1 MDFSDPN
8 FSFETYQKAKL
19 GLSIVPGTI
28 HNAILN
34 STHSNTRLC
43 LEYLNQTKNIYYV
56 ENFDETDLIIAATKD
71 IPKFTSTFLKYTV
84 TAYDI
89 FEHIKFYVHKLLPN
103 KTTLK
108 DYDIKINKY
117 AIIYGNR
124 DFINDNSKTILKSF
138 GITVIPIYSDE
149 FLYFDYINNY
159 INYDFKKNKLNVKL
173 TDRTW
178 KPWLDKNTQKKK
190 YNIIIEKII
199 KLKFELLHTFKI
211 PKWDYNSIYI
221 DIKRDEELG
230 QYNTKDKNDI
240 TKSIEQDVSED
251 YLYQIWLFY
260 THILRY
266 NNSLTDIYKKTV
278 NNSDPTLLDV
288 ISASDKYNL
297 KGGNLSL
304 EFLNENELNII
315 ISKYS
320 KELSSNQKKY
330 LKQFYEYEKLDLIKT
345 LDILTVIE
353 LKKNMDARQ
362 RDIIEIYDSDAS
374 TPIFMS
380 FNEKSEFGIMV
391 ICIIVI
397 SIIILSLLILV
408 LRKNIIENYND
419 D

>member
-19 GLSIVPGTI
+19 GLSIVPGTL

-34 STHSNTRLC
+34 TTDSKTRLC
-43 LEYLNQTKNIYYV
+43 LEYLNQKKDIYYV
-56 ENFDETDLIIAATKD
+56 ENFDESDLIIAATKD
-71 IPKFTSTFLKYTV
+71 IPQFTSTFLKYTV

-103 KTTLK
+103 KKTLK

-124 DFINDNSKTILKSF
+124 NFINDNSSTIFKTF

-173 TDRTW
+173 TDRLW
-178 KPWLDKNTQKKK
+178 RPYLDKNTENKK
-190 YNIIIEKII
+190 YNVIIEKLI
-199 KLKFELLHTFKI
+199 KLNFELLHRFKI
-211 PKWDYNSIYI
+211 PNWEYNSIYI

-230 QYNTKDKNDI
+230 HYNTEGKNDI

-266 NNSLTDIYKKTV
+266 NNSLTGIYKKTV

-297 KGGNLSL
+297 RGGNLNL
-304 EFLNENELNII
+304 ELIDENQVNII

-320 KELSSNQKKY
+320 KELSANQKKY
-330 LKQFYEYEKLDLIKT
+330 IKQFYEYEKLGLIKT
-345 LDILTVIE
+345 LDVLTVIE
-353 LKKNMDARQ
+353 LKKNMDQRQ

-374 TPIFMS
+374 TPTFMS
-380 FNEKSEFGIMV
+380 FNEKSQFGIMV
-391 ICIIVI
+391 ISIVVI